1 MEQVAND
8 VTPAAQTAAEKLV
21 RAMEVSRF
29 RECDYERTVYVA
41 TAFED
46 TTVEDMLDPKYWVHV
61 ASKMKPWDRIEARAN
76 DGTWWAEFMVLE
88 SGRAFA
94 RVVLMRQQNLTTT
107 DVAQSQI
114 AAFTDYKVLH
124 RGPHCKW
131 SVIRVSD
138 KHVLHEGEGTKDGAE
153 NWLKNHQVA
162 MSK

>member
-1 MEQVAND
+1 METVEKD
-8 VTPAAQTAAEKLV
+8 VTQEAQAAPAKLV
-21 RAMEVSRF
+21 RAMEASRF

-46 TTVEDMLDPKYWVHV
+46 TAVEDMLKPGYWVHV

-88 SGRAFA
+88 AGRAFA

-114 AAFTDYKVLH
+114 SVWKEYKVLH

-138 KHVLHEGEGTKDGAE
+138 KQVLHEGEGLRDGAE
-153 NWLKNHQVA
+153 NWLKNHLVA
-162 MSK
+162 LSK